1 MNKKEFINAVAAAC
15 GQSIEET
22 SLVMEA
28 VQHVIKESLQKGE
41 PIAIPGFGSFSVKE
55 RPGRMGRNPRTG
67 VHEDRRQEGR
77 EIQPRFGSGYRIQ
90 TVGKNLQTPEEIV
103 GRLCPF
109 GHLP

>member
-55 RPGRMGRNPRTG
+55 RPGRMGAILVRAPKLRSPPR
-67 VHEDRRQEGR
+67 R
-77 EIQPRFGSGYRIQ
+77 S
-90 TVGKNLQTPEEIV
+90 
-103 GRLCPF
+103 
-109 GHLP
+109 